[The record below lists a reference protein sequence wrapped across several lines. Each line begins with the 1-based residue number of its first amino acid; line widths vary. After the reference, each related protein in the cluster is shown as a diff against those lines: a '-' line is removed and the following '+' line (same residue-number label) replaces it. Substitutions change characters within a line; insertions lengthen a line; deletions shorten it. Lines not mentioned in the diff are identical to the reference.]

1 MSDLSFHTALGGN
14 NSGTNND
21 NNNSGLSAENVA
33 NVQAYVDPTNAQI
46 MYMQHIQ
53 NEYDRLSALI
63 RNMNKEMDR
72 LYAEAIQ
79 LRNIP
84 NQNKTPEHAARYRS
98 VAARHN
104 ALLDALPGIEA
115 QQDAVRAQFMSLQML
130 GGRRTW
136 VLSTGSPRTRRRL
149 KNRKHKKNAKT
160 TAHKYRRRS

>member
-14 NSGTNND
+14 NSDSNSGSNSGS
-21 NNNSGLSAENVA
+21 NNSGLTAENVA

-72 LYAEAIQ
+72 LYAEAIHIH
-79 LRNIP
+79 RIP
-84 NQNKTPEHAARYRS
+84 KPNKTAEIVARYRVVAARY
-98 VAARHN
+98 N
-104 ALLDALPGIEA
+104 ALVEALPAILA
-115 QQDAVRAQFMSLQML
+115 QRNAVRATFQSIQML
-130 GGRRTW
+130 GGRRT
-136 VLSTGSPRTRRRL
+136 RRRQ

-160 TAHKYRRRS
+160 NVIHKYRRRS